1 MDGLGTDEQSIIN
14 TLITHSN
21 SFRQQI
27 KSSYKTKYNKDLIK
41 NLKSELSGNF
51 EDTII
56 ALLKPPKDYDMLE
69 IHSAIP
75 GAGKKKVTL
84 IEIISKRRNWVLQKI
99 QHRYK
104 TKYNTELIEDI
115 KVDTSGVY
123 NAYYYRY
130 YKMNAVIT
138 QHQI

>member
-69 IHSAIP
+69 IHSVIP
-75 GAGKKKVTL
+75 GAGTKKSPL
-84 IEIISKRRNWVLQKI
+84 
-99 QHRYK
+99 
-104 TKYNTELIEDI
+104 
-115 KVDTSGVY
+115 
-123 NAYYYRY
+123 
-130 YKMNAVIT
+130 
-138 QHQI
+138 